1 MVSSSNV
8 STSISSIYS
17 NVQVPLFEGE
27 NYDFW
32 AVKMETLFT
41 SLDVLKLVKE
51 GYEELAATTEAT
63 ATQHEEL
70 KKKKNHRCWSSRH
83 DSKRSLNSH
92 ISKNY
97 EGKNSKASMGNF
109 AARVR
114 RRFKSENG

>member
-1 MVSSSNV
+1 MASSRNV
-8 STSISSIYS
+8 CTSISPIYD

-32 AVKMETLFT
+32 AVKMKTLFT
-41 SLDVLKLVKE
+41 SLDVLKIVKE
-51 GYEELAATTEAT
+51 GYEELAATTKAT
-63 ATQHEEL
+63 TTQYEEL
-70 KKKKNHRCWSSRH
+70 KKKNHKCWSSRH

-97 EGKNSKASMGNF
+97 ESKNNKASMGNF

-114 RRFKSENG
+114 SKFKGENG